1 MGRINIKFY
10 SSLNKLLKKGRR
22 DKELSLELKLRQ
34 SVKDLIEAQGIPH
47 TEVGMILIDSKR
59 EESSYIL
66 KDGQKIEVY
75 PAFNDIEEAKFQNLI
90 NYPKKFILDVHLGR
104 LAKYLRIFGIDTLYE
119 NYYSD
124 EEIVKTAL
132 KEGRVILTR
141 DRGILKRRVVKYG
154 YLIKSNESKEQL
166 REIFLNFDILPKIK
180 PFLRCISC
188 NGILEKA
195 DKEEIIEEL
204 EPLTRKYYN
213 EFFRCTICK
222 KIYWKGGHRERMEE
236 FANDFLKQFLYS
248 LRDYK
253 KNELLDKYN
262 KGDLWKN

>member
-1 MGRINIKFY
+1 MDRINIKFY

-47 TEVGMILIDSKR
+47 TEIGLIIIDGKR

-66 KDGQKIEVY
+66 KDGQKVEVY
-75 PAFNDIEEAKFQNLI
+75 PAFNDIKEPKFQNMI
-90 NYPKKFILDVHLGR
+90 EYPKKFILDVHLGK

-124 EEIVKTAL
+124 EEIVETAL
-132 KEGRVILTR
+132 KEGRVVLTR
-141 DRGILKRRVVKYG
+141 DRGVLKRKAVKYG
-154 YLIKSNESKEQL
+154 YLIKSDESKEQL
-166 REIFLNFDILPKIK
+166 REIFLNFDLLPNVK
-180 PFLRCISC
+180 PFFRCISC
-188 NGILEKA
+188 NGVLEKV
-195 DKEEIIEEL
+195 DKEDVIDEL

-213 EFFRCTICK
+213 EFFRCTTCK

-236 FANDFLKQFLYS
+236 FADSFLKEFLYS
-248 LRDYK
+248 LGKYK
-253 KNELLDKYN
+253 KDGLLNKYN
-262 KGDLWKN
+262 EGDLWKN

>member
-1 MGRINIKFY
+1 MDRINIKFY
-10 SSLNKLLKKGRR
+10 DSLNKLLKKERR

-34 SVKDLIEAQGIPH
+34 SAKDLIEALGVPH
-47 TEVGMILIDSKR
+47 TEVGMIVIDGKR
-59 EESSYIL
+59 EEFSFIL

-75 PAFNDIEEAKFQNLI
+75 PAFNDVEEPKFQNLI

-124 EEIVKTAL
+124 EEIVKIAL

-141 DRGILKRRVVKYG
+141 DRGILKRRVVRYG
-154 YLIKSNESKEQL
+154 YLVKSNESKEQL
-166 REIFLNFDILPKIK
+166 REIFLNFDLLPKIK
-180 PFLRCISC
+180 PFFRCISC
-188 NGILEKA
+188 NGIVERV

-213 EFFRCTICK
+213 EFFRCTMCK
-222 KIYWKGGHRERMEE
+222 KIYWKGGHWERMEE
-236 FANDFLKQFLYS
+236 FTVDFL
-248 LRDYK
+248 
-253 KNELLDKYN
+253 NKYN
-262 KGDLWKN
+262 KGDIWKN